1 MNSPSLHD
9 ALGYLAALLTTSS
22 FVPQAWLTLRTR
34 DVSGISL
41 SMYSAFTLGVAL
53 WLLYGI
59 AIGEWP
65 IIAANGITLALAS
78 TILVTKL
85 RVERAR
91 ASGAATSATS
101 TTSVPAGPED
111 REAQRPGPR

>member
-1 MNSPSLHD
+1 MNLPSLHD

-59 AIGEWP
+59 AIGDWP
-65 IIAANGITLALAS
+65 IIAANGVTLALAS
-78 TILVTKL
+78 TILMTKV
-85 RVERAR
+85 RAERTR
-91 ASGAATSATS
+91 AAGATTAATATL
-101 TTSVPAGPED
+101 PAEPGD
-111 REAQRPGPR
+111 REAQEPSQR